1 MSEKFE
7 SLGGVRLGS
16 LLSYREGKIRSML
29 GLPELIKDMSDSGTV
44 KSPYDL
50 PLPLLVKGDLCFI
63 HGDFSFMIM
72 SK

>member
-1 MSEKFE
+1 MSEKFD
-7 SLGGVRLGS
+7 SLGGVLVGS

-29 GLPELIKDMSDSGTV
+29 GLPELIKDMSDSGTDR
-44 KSPYDL
+44 SPYDF

-63 HGDFSFMIM
+63 QGDFSFKIM